1 MATWKNSNYG
11 VELCT
16 QAAEYPTMERS
27 RVAKRFR
34 ELGWDP
40 VLPDPQDDRHAREVK
55 TQNLR
60 QALQVRIL
68 SLKSYL
74 HYHALYHT
82 LIHT

>member
-1 MATWKNSNYG
+1 
-11 VELCT
+11 
-16 QAAEYPTMERS
+16 MERS

-74 HYHALYHT
+74 HIMLYT
-82 LIHT
+82 IYSFTRNFPGIILYS